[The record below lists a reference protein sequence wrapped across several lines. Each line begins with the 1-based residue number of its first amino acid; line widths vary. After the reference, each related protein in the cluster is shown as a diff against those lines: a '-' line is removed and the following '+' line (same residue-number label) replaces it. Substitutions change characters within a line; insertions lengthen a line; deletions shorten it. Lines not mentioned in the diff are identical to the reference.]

1 MSSRIE
7 FSFRV
12 WVHPED
18 SDPPDIEVWFQGLE
32 PTESGRCY
40 ASDWA
45 RDSLSNEDFHD
56 LFELDKTK
64 HWQVVG
70 KGTLQGHYDYYG
82 EYDEDFDVI
91 EYEIAEVPESWYD
104 CEHLPSS
111 TISEDQLI
119 AFGKWCL
126 EETKCAIVEGC
137 FDLDAAEAFADKS
150 AELGLIE
157 KTAYDP
163 EKHNDGGEVPFDE
176 GDVIYYWKDKL

>member
-7 FSFRV
+7 FGFRV
-12 WVHPED
+12 WVHPEG

-32 PTESGRCY
+32 PTESGKWF

-45 RDSLSNEDFHD
+45 YGRLSDEDFHD

-70 KGTLQGHYDYYG
+70 KGTLHRQYG
-82 EYDEDFDVI
+82 EYGECDENLDII
-91 EYEIAEVPESWYD
+91 EYEKADVPESWYD
-104 CEHLPSS
+104 REHLPSS

-137 FDLDAAEAFADKS
+137 FDLDAEAFADKS

-157 KTAYDP
+157 KAAYDP
-163 EKHNDGGEVPFDE
+163 EKHHDSGDVPFDE